1 MKDTIYKYAI
11 YTVLTC
17 TVSFSAFL
25 ISSDNFSPF
34 TTQATVHKNVANI
47 APQVSGVITHVN
59 VQNGQNVKAG
69 DVLFSIDTH
78 SYTLAVHQ
86 AEAELHQALE
96 ANLAK
101 WQELQSAEQ
110 VLSQRDVEWHNTN
123 NKLVRYQKLLNK
135 GLITQQDFD
144 DTHASANVA
153 KSAIAVAHADILRI
167 KAELFG
173 NATAEPQTNKTGTVE
188 NNTIKHRVK
197 SAAIAVAES
206 KLASA
211 KLDLARTDVIAQTA
225 GTVSNL
231 QLQTG
236 SYISAGAI
244 SLFLVDEATSWLSA
258 DFNEKGIV
266 HLQTGNPVWIS
277 FDAFPGQVF
286 AGTII
291 NQDRAIFDAS
301 NPTNQLSTVVN
312 DSRWIREQQKIR
324 TRIHVDGANTALI
337 AGSRAS
343 VMVENGQSSVMDSI
357 GYSWIKLV
365 SLFHYIY

>member
-1 MKDTIYKYAI
+1 MKDAIYKYAI
-11 YTVLTC
+11 YAVLGC
-17 TVSFSAFL
+17 TIGFSAFL
-25 ISSDNFSPF
+25 ISSDNLSPF

-59 VQNGQNVKAG
+59 VQNGQVVKAG
-69 DVLFSIDTH
+69 DVLFSIDKH
-78 SYTLAVHQ
+78 SYTLAVRQ
-86 AEAELHQALE
+86 AKAELDQAQE
-96 ANLAK
+96 AHSAK

-110 VLSQRDVEWHNTN
+110 ILSQRNIEWHNTN
-123 NKLVRYQKLLNK
+123 NNLIRYQRLLYK

-144 DTHASANVA
+144 DASASANVA
-153 KSAIAVAHADILRI
+153 KSAIAVAQADVLRI

-173 NATAEPQTNKTGTVE
+173 NKIFEDQTDEMTTIA
-188 NNTIKHRVK
+188 NNTIKYQAK
-197 SAAIAVAES
+197 SAAITIAES

-236 SYISAGAI
+236 SYISAGNV
-244 SLFLVDEATSWLSA
+244 SLFLVNEATSWLSA
-258 DFNEKGIV
+258 DFNEKGIA

-324 TRIHVDGANTALI
+324 TRIHVNGANAALI

-343 VMVENGQSSVMDSI
+343 VIVKNGHNRVVDTI
-357 GYSWIKLV
+357 GYSWIQLV
-365 SLFHYIY
+365 SWFRYIY